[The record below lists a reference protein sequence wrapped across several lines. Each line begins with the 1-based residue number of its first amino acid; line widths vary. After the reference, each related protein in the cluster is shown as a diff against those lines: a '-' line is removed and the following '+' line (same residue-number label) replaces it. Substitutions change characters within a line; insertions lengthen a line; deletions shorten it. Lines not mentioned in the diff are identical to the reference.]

1 MDEIGDMPKSIQT
14 RLLRVM
20 EYGDVRPEGM
30 DEGYEVNV
38 RIVAATN
45 KNIRKRVE
53 KNLFKMDFLN
63 RFTLKINL
71 PPLRDHKEDILDLIQ
86 HFGGNELHLSEDCIM
101 KFQTEDWK
109 LGNVRELKAKVDA
122 AKTVKQ
128 DELIEWEDIPQTAI
142 SILNEANAISLPDL
156 PLPLP
161 LKSNKEYD
169 YNDAII
175 DKARD
180 FAEND
185 EEVDRLLGQGGQRIE
200 ANRKQRK
207 KLKK

>member
-30 DEGYEVNV
+30 DEGYEVNT

-45 KNIRKRVE
+45 KDIRKKVE
-53 KNLFKMDFLN
+53 DELFRIDFLT
-63 RFTLKINL
+63 RFTLRITL

-86 HFGGNELHLSEDCIM
+86 HFGGDELHLSEDCIK
-101 KFQTEDWK
+101 KFQMEDWK

-128 DELIEWEDIPQTAI
+128 DEPIDWEDIPETAI
-142 SILNEANAISLPDL
+142 SILYESDAISLPNL

-161 LKSNKEYD
+161 LKSHKDYD

-175 DKARD
+175 DKARNL
-180 FAEND
+180 AEND

-200 ANRKQRK
+200 ANRKQRGK
-207 KLKK
+207 QK